1 MKEGDSEIA
10 PAAAGDAVVL
20 RIEVKQRE
28 VAAATAP
35 VAKVKPKT
43 ATEKM
48 EEALIATRE
57 RFNKLQLARR

>member
-1 MKEGDSEIA
+1 MKEGDIEIA
-10 PAAAGDAVVL
+10 PAAAAATDGVVL

-28 VAAATAP
+28 VAAATVP

-48 EEALIATRE
+48 EEVLIATRE
-57 RFNKLQLARR
+57 RFNKLK